1 MTRREGRS
9 GIPAPYALPA
19 AFAALFLLG
28 TVTAALGGRLPGLG
42 VLILAAIVVGLTALL
57 AEPLAALPLGVIAWL
72 TVIGFSRP
80 PYADLRP
87 TGGLATEAGGTLA
100 RMGFRSPAPP
110 GAPGGGGGAG

>member
-28 TVTAALGGRLPGLG
+28 TVTAALDGRLPGLG
-42 VLILAAIVVGLTALL
+42 VLIVAAIMTGVTALL
-57 AEPLAALPLGVIAWL
+57 AEPLAALPLGVIGWL

-87 TGGLATEAGGTLA
+87 TGALAADAAITMAACALA
-100 RMGFRSPAPP
+100 RAV
-110 GAPGGGGGAG
+110 AGWMVRDS